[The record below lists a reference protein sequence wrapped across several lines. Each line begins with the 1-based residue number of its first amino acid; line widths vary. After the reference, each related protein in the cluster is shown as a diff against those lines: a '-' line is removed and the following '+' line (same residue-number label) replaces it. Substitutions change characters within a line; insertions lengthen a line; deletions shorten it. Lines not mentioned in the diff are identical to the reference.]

1 MHGGC
6 SEWGRRPPRRK
17 DCPVIVGKLLRL
29 LLVCFVSV
37 LGWEGR
43 ARAGDAAPPDKT
55 LAPFFVI
62 EHGDPNIDQLPLVS
76 TKVDVAIAGVVADVT
91 VTQVYDNRG
100 KRAIN
105 TRYVFPASTR
115 AAVHGLSMAIRD
127 QIIEAKI
134 QEREQAKQTFEK
146 AKSAGKTAT
155 LLEEQRPNV
164 FTMNL
169 ANVMPGD
176 HIEVTLKYNELLVP
190 TEGSYDFV
198 FPTVVGPRY
207 SNQSAA
213 EAPATSQFV
222 AAPYLPAGSAVPS
235 AFELKGTLASGIPL
249 AEIKCD
255 THRVTTHADNPNL
268 THFALDA
275 GEARGANRDFIL
287 RYKLAGSAIQSGLT
301 LFDAGAEKFFLLQV
315 EPPARVTDADLP
327 PRDFVFI
334 VDVSGSM
341 IGYPLD
347 TAKDLLQKLVGSL
360 RPSDTFNVML
370 FSGGSKVLAPHS
382 VPATKANVAN
392 ALAML
397 NGESGGGA
405 TELLPAMKRAL
416 ELESST
422 GRSRSFVLVTD
433 GYVDADK
440 QAMDLVRSH
449 LGDANVFAFGIGSSV
464 NRYLIEGIARAGF
477 GEPFTVTTSTEG
489 LEASRR
495 FAEYVRA
502 PVLTDVRVA
511 YDGFDAY
518 DVEPQSVPD
527 VLAAR
532 PVIVFGKYRGERHGT
547 ITLTGVGGQA
557 PYTQRFEVA
566 RSVPAPENRALPYL
580 WARARIAS
588 LSDFGFGELDAAARS
603 QVTALGLRYSLLTPF
618 TSFVAV
624 SHTVRNFGAPA
635 QNVDQP
641 SPLPQGV
648 SNSAVGEPLQ
658 TAAEPELWLLVALL
672 GVCAG
677 FAALRARRRE
687 LQA

>member
-1 MHGGC
+1 ML
-6 SEWGRRPPRRK
+6 
-17 DCPVIVGKLLRL
+17 GKLARL
-29 LLVCFVSV
+29 LMVCCAWTLS
-37 LGWEGR
+37 WSEGR
-43 ARAGDAAPPDKT
+43 AYANESPPPDKP

-62 EHGDPNIDQLPLVS
+62 EHGDPAVDRLPLAS
-76 TKVDVAIAGVVADVT
+76 TKVDVAIAGMVAEVT
-91 VTQVYDNRG
+91 VKQVYENRG

-105 TRYVFPASTR
+105 TRYVFPASSR
-115 AAVHGLSMAIRD
+115 AAVHALTMAIRD

-134 QEREQAKQTFEK
+134 QERQQAQQTFEK

-164 FTMNL
+164 FTMSL

-176 HIEVTLKYNELLVP
+176 RIEVTLTYNELLVP

-207 SNQSAA
+207 SNLSAA

-222 AAPYLPAGSAVPS
+222 AAPYLPEGSNVPS
-235 AFELKGTLASGIPL
+235 TFELTGTLAAGIPV

-255 THRVTTHADNPNL
+255 SHRVTAHAENPNL
-268 THFALDA
+268 WHFALEA
-275 GEARGANRDFIL
+275 SEARGNNRDFVL
-287 RYKLAGSAIQSGLT
+287 RYRLAGSAIQSGLT
-301 LFDAGAEKFFLLQV
+301 LFDGGSEKFFLLQV
-315 EPPARVTDADLP
+315 EPPARVAEADLP

-347 TAKDLLQKLVGSL
+347 TAKGLLQRLVGSL
-360 RPSDTFNVML
+360 RPTDTFNVML
-370 FSGGSKVLAPHS
+370 FSGGSRMLAPHS
-382 VPATKANVAN
+382 LPATKANIAT
-392 ALAML
+392 ALGML

-405 TELLPAMKRAL
+405 TELLQAMKRAL
-416 ELESST
+416 ELESSV

-433 GYVDADK
+433 GYVEADK
-440 QAMDLVRSH
+440 QAMDFVRSH
-449 LGDANVFAFGIGSSV
+449 LGDANAFAFGIGESV

-477 GEPFTVTTSTEG
+477 GEPFVVTSPA
-489 LEASRR
+489 EAPEAARR
-495 FAEYVRA
+495 FGEYVRT

-511 YDGFDAY
+511 YDGFDVY
-518 DVEPQSVPD
+518 DVEPKSVPD

-532 PVIVFGKYRGERHGT
+532 PVIVFGKYRGERRGT
-547 ITLTGVGGQA
+547 ITLTGVGGQG
-557 PYTQRFEVA
+557 PYTQRFEVS
-566 RSVPAPENRALPYL
+566 RSTSAPENRALSYL

-588 LSDFGFGELDAAARS
+588 LSDYGFGELDPAAKRE
-603 QVTALGLRYSLLTPF
+603 VTSLGLRYSLLTQF

-641 SPLPQGV
+641 LPLPQGV
-648 SNSAVGEPLQ
+648 SNNAVGETMQ
-658 TAAEPELWLLVALL
+658 GADEPELWLLVALL
-672 GVCAG
+672 GAV
-677 FAALRARRRE
+677 AAVTTLRQRTRG
-687 LQA
+687 LVS